1 VDLYEV
7 YEGKLY
13 YSLKNK
19 NNQLYIYGDGESV
32 NPEGIL
38 KSLEV
43 QNGYMVAIFDKN
55 SESQYKLMIFN
66 DDGKLLY
73 KSIEN
78 ALLVR
83 IENGKVVF
91 VKDN

>member
-1 VDLYEV
+1 
-7 YEGKLY
+7 
-13 YSLKNK
+13 
-19 NNQLYIYGDGESV
+19 
-32 NPEGIL
+32 
-38 KSLEV
+38 
-43 QNGYMVAIFDKN
+43 MVAIFDKN

-66 DDGKLLY
+66 GTGKVLY

-78 ALLVR
+78 VLLVR